1 MEEWTMADGSGAAPA
16 EVFVGIDVAKARLD
30 VGVHPNGASWT
41 VEHDDDGIATVV
53 ERLAAVQPTL
63 VILEATGGLELP
75 LAAALVA
82 AAVRVQVVNPR
93 QARDFA
99 KATGQLAKT
108 DRLDALVLARFGAA
122 LRPEPRPIPDAAL
135 QDVRALV
142 ARRRQLQAMVIAE
155 KNRRASAP
163 RRLHAQID
171 EHLAWLRRAVV
182 DLDRELAKT
191 IKATPAW
198 QAAVRRWQ
206 SVPGVGPVVSAT
218 LLADLPELGTLTR
231 QQIAALV
238 GVAPLNHDSGQ
249 HRGTRSCWGGRT
261 HVRTT
266 LYMGA
271 LVATRHN
278 PAIRACYHRLLDKGK
293 TKKLALIACTRK
305 LLTIL
310 NAMTRSGTA
319 WADQTAS
326 LEIAA

>member
-1 MEEWTMADGSGAAPA
+1 MSEGQP

-30 VGVHPNGASWT
+30 VGLHPSGETWAA
-41 VEHDDDGIATVV
+41 EHDEAGIATLV
-53 ERLAAVQPTL
+53 ERLAALRPTL

-82 AAVRVQVVNPR
+82 AEVPVQVVNPR

-135 QDVRALV
+135 QEVRALV

-155 KNRRASAP
+155 KNRRSSAP
-163 RRLHAQID
+163 RRLHAQLD
-171 EHLAWLRRAVV
+171 EHLAWLRRAVA
-182 DLDRELAKT
+182 DLDRELAT
-191 IKATPAW
+191 AIKATPAW
-198 QAAVRRWQ
+198 QAAVTRWR

-249 HRGTRSCWGGRT
+249 LRGTRSCWGGRT
-261 HVRTT
+261 QVRAS

-271 LVATRHN
+271 LVATRCN
-278 PAIRACYHRLLDKGK
+278 PAIRACYLRLLDKGK
-293 TKKLALIACTRK
+293 SKKLALIACARK

-310 NAMTRSGTA
+310 NAITRSGTD

>member
-1 MEEWTMADGSGAAPA
+1 MSEGPS

-30 VGVHPNGASWT
+30 VGLHPSGESWA
-41 VEHDDDGIATVV
+41 VEHDDDGIAAVV
-53 ERLAAVQPTL
+53 ERLTALRPTL
-63 VILEATGGLELP
+63 VIVEATGGLELP
-75 LAAALVA
+75 LAAALLA
-82 AAVRVQVVNPR
+82 AEVRVQVVNPR

-122 LRPEPRPIPDAAL
+122 VRPEPRPIPDAAL
-135 QDVRALV
+135 QEVRALV
-142 ARRRQLQAMVIAE
+142 ARRRQLQAMIIAE

-163 RRLHAQID
+163 KRLHAHLD
-171 EHLAWLRRAVV
+171 EHLAWLRRAVA
-182 DLDRELAKT
+182 DLDRDLATT

-198 QAAVRRWQ
+198 KTAVTRWQ
-206 SVPGVGPVVSAT
+206 SVPGVGPVISAT

-231 QQIAALV
+231 QEIAALV

-249 HRGTRSCWGGRT
+249 HRGSRSCWGGRAQ
-261 HVRTT
+261 VRTT

-278 PAIRACYHRLLDKGK
+278 PAIRIFYLRLLDMGK
-293 TKKLALIACTRK
+293 SKKLALIACARK

-310 NAMTRSGTA
+310 NAMTRAGTA
-319 WADQTAS
+319 WTDQTAS
-326 LEIAA
+326 TELAA

>member
-1 MEEWTMADGSGAAPA
+1 MSEAQPEL
-16 EVFVGIDVAKARLD
+16 FVGIDVAKARLD
-30 VGVHPNGASWT
+30 VGLHPSGESWT
-41 VEHDDDGIATVV
+41 VDHDEAGLETVV
-53 ERLAAVQPTL
+53 ERLAAEQPTL
-63 VILEATGGLELP
+63 VIMEATGGLELP

-82 AAVRVQVVNPR
+82 AEIRVQVVNPR

-135 QDVRALV
+135 QEVRALV
-142 ARRRQLQAMVIAE
+142 SRRRQLQAMVIAE

-163 RRLHAQID
+163 TRLHAHLD
-171 EHLAWLRRAVV
+171 EHLAWLRRAVA

-198 QAAVRRWQ
+198 KTAVSRWR

-238 GVAPLNHDSGQ
+238 GVAPLNHDSGT
-249 HRGTRSCWGGRT
+249 HRGTRSCWGGRSQ
-261 HVRTT
+261 VRTT

-278 PAIRACYHRLLDKGK
+278 PAIRAFYHRLLDKGK
-293 TKKLALIACTRK
+293 TKKLALIACSRK

-310 NAMTRSGTA
+310 NAMTRSGTS
-319 WADQTAS
+319 WSDQTAS
-326 LEIAA
+326 LGLAA